1 MQILTQDRVRGLS
14 ATKSP
19 LSSYGPG
26 NMLDDSNRNSWV
38 SGDVEDTLVV
48 NCNSQVN
55 GLFLGRY
62 QADEIFLTYFGRELR
77 SQITSTGAMTI
88 GYELDVTAA
97 RKVAVSGGFEVTL
110 VVDSTAKVNVNDVI
124 EVTGIVSGGKDSSRN
139 LAALNPAEDY
149 PARTSPGDSSAC
161 GFQKVTKVQTGNTIS
176 ELNSST
182 GQTDVS
188 SVPDS
193 ENSITYKVITD
204 PQKFELGILDTTPAT
219 IGGLWQAN
227 QSNVSCSQGETSGS
241 GTGATFKIDTDSSG
255 LPTFTFDDF
264 GQGYKHGDTIRVE
277 DPGTT
282 GFAAEITVT
291 FNTGSIVNGINN
303 LHLVGGSQGAFAVS
317 LVDSEKGIYEY
328 TVTIADAGL
337 FGSTN
342 TSVSTSPNPFV
353 VGQKFHLSG
362 LNAAAPLGGGYLNGT
377 HVVTASSSTDKTFK
391 FRAYHSQLPSLIA
404 GNVYIS
410 LSTSVFFDGGTL
422 LHDVGA
428 VSGTRLKFNNTDALR
443 FKDSTTTHANINAI
457 GDDGLL
463 TYLDDQSNV
472 ITEGALRKGF
482 VKATVK
488 DQYKFSYLVPY
499 FFSSTSNSGNAI
511 TDGSLQKY
519 VTDTSDTLV
528 TREGAG
534 SQIHKARI
542 SVRTQ
547 TSLANFVTGDLV
559 LVKSSF
565 LPLPREAH
573 PSEIQLDYSSV
584 INRNAAGLF
593 NEWMLEEVINEGS
606 PVTVTALSY
615 NATDNGKLVVKL
627 STLSHGF
634 EVDDLVNLT
643 IPTDLLFGSDFEIT
657 GFSGNGSTT
666 VTTSNTLSNVY
677 VGMTITGTGVPANT
691 TVTELVSNTQCK
703 LSNAVNGSFDATFSH
718 PSSAKDDGDMAFNR
732 VHRVIAVS
740 NDRITM
746 YAPNFGSNVDLKRKT
761 EVDFLTT
768 SGTNTQLAIY
778 SSPTSGRF
786 AQKVK
791 GGKGRFV
798 RPITGSTEVEQRII
812 EKVLWNGGSTTV
824 TYTVNST
831 EYEVPAGT
839 ATAIFASPH
848 GLVNNDKI
856 ILFGLAKH
864 AQGQYLV
871 NLESS
876 YLVTYSSSNVCSFNI
891 PQANQ
896 KTVTTQT
903 AASGSKVMTL
913 VTSADHGFAV
923 GDTIN
928 LYNSSTT
935 TYNGTYEIK
944 SVTTSKSFTIELA
957 SAPGSNVS
965 LTSQSALA
973 TAGVHLRNGST
984 YQTSGDNA
992 GTLNSLNNIQA
1003 VRAVSVEDA
1012 DSGFEKPIAVGNIVY
1027 IDGHEESSSFY
1038 NNGLTAKTPVIS
1050 DATRSANY
1058 DSGNVFSIQS
1068 GFIGRNFST
1077 QGQISKVVGDGTSK
1091 SNIELVSAVGKV
1103 GQPLEFTTLTHA
1115 ILTGILRAGVSQNFP
1130 NPQQGLS
1137 NSFQDYS
1144 VRKELATGSY
1154 YFLNRESAKQF
1165 SGRIVGSPEEID
1177 KFVDFGQNQLAEPFA
1192 VLVVSGTGTDIKKL
1206 RIRAAVYGY
1215 FTALPTANYQNKL
1228 ATLKNAN
1235 FTIKE
1240 VL

>member
-1 MQILTQDRVRGLS
+1 MEILTQDRVRGLS

-38 SGDVEDTLVV
+38 SGDVEDTLIV

-62 QADEIFLTYFGRELR
+62 QADDIFLTYFGRELR
-77 SQITSTGAMTI
+77 SQISSTGAMTV
-88 GYELDVTAA
+88 GYQLSVSAA
-97 RKVAVSGGFEVTL
+97 RKVAVAGGFEVTL
-110 VVDSTAKVNVNDVI
+110 VVDSSDKVNINDVI
-124 EVTGIVSGGKDSSRN
+124 EVTGLVSGGKDPSRN
-139 LAALNPAEDY
+139 LSALSPAINY
-149 PARTSPGDSSAC
+149 PARTAPGDSSAC
-161 GFQKVTKVQTGNTIS
+161 GFHKILRVQSGNTIS
-176 ELNSST
+176 TLNSTT
-182 GQTDVS
+182 GQTDLS
-188 SVPDS
+188 SVPDV

-204 PQKFELGILDTTPAT
+204 PQSFELGILDPTPGT
-219 IGGLWQAN
+219 IGGSWQIN
-227 QSNVSCSQGETSGS
+227 QSNVPCSQGETSGS
-241 GTGATFKIDTDSSG
+241 GTGATFTIDTNSIG
-255 LPTFTFDDF
+255 LPTFTFVSF

-277 DPGTT
+277 DPGGT
-282 GFAAEITVT
+282 GNVAEITVT
-291 FNTGSIVNGINN
+291 FTGGTVKSGINN
-303 LHLVGGSQGAFAVS
+303 LHFVGGAQGAAQVS

-328 TVTIADAGL
+328 TVTIGDVGL
-337 FGSTN
+337 FGGTN
-342 TSVSTSPNPFV
+342 TSLATSPNPFV
-353 VGQKFHLSG
+353 VGQRFHLSG
-362 LNAAAPLGGGYLNGT
+362 LNSSNLGGGYVNGV

-391 FRAYHSQLPSLIA
+391 FRAYHTALPVLVA
-404 GNVYIS
+404 GNFYIS
-410 LSTSVFFDGGTL
+410 LSTSVYFDGGTL
-422 LHDVGA
+422 LHNVGT
-428 VSGTRLKFNNTDALR
+428 VDGTRLKFNNTDAVR
-443 FKDSTTTHANINAI
+443 FQESTTTNAHINSV

-463 TYLDDQSNV
+463 TYLDELGNV
-472 ITEGALRKGF
+472 ITEGALRKDF

-488 DQYKFSYLVPY
+488 DQYKFSYLIPY
-499 FFSSTSNSGNAI
+499 YVASSSNSGNAI
-511 TDGSLQKY
+511 TDGDLQKY

-528 TREGAG
+528 TQEGAG
-534 SQIHKARI
+534 SQIHRARI

-565 LPLPREAH
+565 LPLPRESH
-573 PSEIQLDYSSV
+573 PSEIQLDYSSI

-593 NEWMLEEVINEGS
+593 NEWMLEEVTNEGS

-615 NATDNGKLVVKL
+615 NPNDNGKLVIKL
-627 STLSHGF
+627 NTSSHGF
-634 EVDDLVNLT
+634 VVDDLVNVT
-643 IPTDLLFGSDFEIT
+643 VPTDLIFGSDFEVA
-657 GFSGNGSTT
+657 GFSGNGATT
-666 VTTSNTLSNVY
+666 VTTTNTLSNVY
-677 VGMTITGTGVPANT
+677 VGLAVAGTNVPANT
-691 TVTELVSNTQCK
+691 TVTELISNTQCR
-703 LSNAVNGSFDATFSH
+703 LSNPVTGNFTATFSH
-718 PSSAKDDGDMAFNR
+718 PSSAKDDGDKAFNR

-740 NDRITM
+740 GTRITV
-746 YAPNFGSNVDLKRKT
+746 YAPNFGANVDLKRKT
-761 EVDFLTT
+761 ETNFLTT
-768 SGTNTQLAIY
+768 SGTNTQLNIY

-786 AQKVK
+786 VQKVK

-798 RPITGSTEVEQRII
+798 RPITGSSEVEQRTIQNI
-812 EKVLWNGGSTTV
+812 LWNGGSTTV

-856 ILFGLAKH
+856 ILFGLGKH
-864 AQGQYLV
+864 AQGQHLV
-871 NLESS
+871 NLENS
-876 YLVTYSSSNVCSFNI
+876 YLVTYSSSNICSFNI
-891 PQANQ
+891 PQAVQ

-903 AASGSKVMTL
+903 AASGSTVMTL

-928 LYNSSTT
+928 LYNSSNTA
-935 TYNGTYEIK
+935 YIGTYEIK
-944 SVTTSKSFTIELA
+944 SVTTSKSFTIQLS
-957 SAPGSNVS
+957 SAPGSNVN
-965 LTSQSALA
+965 LVSQSALA
-973 TAGVHLRNGST
+973 TSGVHLRNGGT

-992 GTLNSLNNIQA
+992 GALNSLDNIQA
-1003 VRAVSVEDA
+1003 VRTVSVEDA
-1012 DSGFEKPIAVGNIVY
+1012 ESAFEKPLSVGNILY

-1038 NNGLTAKTPVIS
+1038 NNGGTAKTPVIN

-1058 DSGNVFSIQS
+1058 DSGNVSSKQS
-1068 GFIGRNFST
+1068 SFIGRSFSPR
-1077 QGQISKVVGDGTSK
+1077 GQISKVVGDGTSK
-1091 SNIELVSAVGKV
+1091 SNIELTFAVGKV
-1103 GQPLEFTTLTHA
+1103 GEPLEFTTLTHA

-1177 KFVDFGQNQLAEPFA
+1177 KFVDFGQDQLAEPFA
-1192 VLVVSGTGTDIKKL
+1192 VLVVSGTGAEIKKL